1 MLVKIILHINCT
13 QVYHKNI
20 NINFFKNEKIYL
32 NESLKFE
39 SASTEK
45 LIAEQDL
52 KTLYER

>member
-1 MLVKIILHINCT
+1 M
-13 QVYHKNI
+13 
-20 NINFFKNEKIYL
+20 FFKNEKIYL

-52 KTLYER
+52 KSLYER